1 MAKLKKLEKVLQ
13 KQKDH
18 DNQDNKLRGTFASV
32 MILGGFIAGCW
43 LFVFI
48 LFMIRNGG

>member
-1 MAKLKKLEKVLQ
+1 MAELEKLKKVMKEQVN
-13 KQKDH
+13 DH
-18 DNQDNKLRGTFASV
+18 QDTKLKGTFASV
-32 MILGGFIAGCW
+32 MIVGGFIAGCW